1 MDRLNSALRQVPS
14 WVVYLLAAVPF
25 VLLAIAVATGNLGP
39 DPVKTVERE
48 LGEWALRLML
58 ATLCITPL
66 RRAGLNLVRYR
77 RALGLM
83 TFFYVCLHLV
93 TWVVL
98 DLALRWGD
106 IATEIVKRPYLLV
119 GMIAFL
125 LMVPLALTSSNRAI
139 RRLGPAGWARL
150 HRLTYLVTVLGL
162 LHLVMLSKIWS
173 GELLVYLAIG
183 TALLGWRL
191 AMRLRPSRLRSA

>member
-14 WVVYLLAAVPF
+14 WVVYLVAAVPF